1 MIREEIML
9 FYALLFPSLFSKI
22 QTEFLKGVN
31 YGNRFVPEDWMTGD
45 DESIF
50 GDHYGSTVSFP
61 DEVSRV
67 SLCDVKDDRILN
79 WLNDTIKDLF
89 TRTLQVLK
97 NNLPII

>member
-1 MIREEIML
+1 ML

-50 GDHYGSTVSFP
+50 GDYYGSTVSSP

-97 NNLPII
+97 INLSII